1 MIRQIRHK
9 ERTMAKY
16 IEMEANVKVSF
27 ETEIAEGK
35 REMKKEPANQENEE
49 QE

>member
-1 MIRQIRHK
+1 
-9 ERTMAKY
+9 MAKY

-35 REMKKEPANQENEE
+35 RGTKKEPASQKNEE
-49 QE
+49 QK